1 MARYSRWMKAVNNA
15 VARKYL
21 RGYTK
26 PINFYFGKPNFA
38 NEWGE
43 ISKKVKGDSSVID
56 EHKVMGYTRW
66 VSLAKTGGIVKV
78 DKKMAKVIEN
88 TEAATPNKFD
98 TLTKDRQARVI
109 GQINSGHVELSIV
122 ASYDKDYKYLIAG
135 NTRLTA
141 MMKFFGHGYVWEYNV
156 PYLPHLKYRPPVG
169 SMFPNIRRT
178 APVRVEYN

>member
-1 MARYSRWMKAVNNA
+1 MARYFRKMKSVNNA
-15 VARKYL
+15 VATKYL

-43 ISKKVKGDSSVID
+43 ISKKVKGDNSVID

-169 SMFPNIRRT
+169 SMFPNIRPT
-178 APVRVEYN
+178 APVRVE